1 MSHIDVG
8 CAACLNLQQQWPSMP
23 EVVALFCH
31 KQCRGRRIINSCE
44 TSAVLPIQALR
55 RERERRRREG
65 APDEVVAACERD
77 ILVLLLEYLQMQMQS
92 GHTERAVACI
102 QALLEFNCFSPDFPG
117 ASHPLPSLSHFS
129 F

>member
-1 MSHIDVG
+1 MNAG
-8 CAACLNLQQQWPSMP
+8 CAAY
-23 EVVALFCH
+23 
-31 KQCRGRRIINSCE
+31 
-44 TSAVLPIQALR
+44 QALR

-77 ILVLLLEYLQMQMQS
+77 ILVLLLEYLQIQMQS

-117 ASHPLPSLSHFS
+117 ISPSVPMSLFT
-129 F
+129 

>member
-1 MSHIDVG
+1 MAACHWQQLRAA
-8 CAACLNLQQQWPSMP
+8 CAAC
-23 EVVALFCH
+23 
-31 KQCRGRRIINSCE
+31 
-44 TSAVLPIQALR
+44 QALR

-77 ILVLLLEYLQMQMQS
+77 ILALLLEHLQVQMQS

-117 ASHPLPSLSHFS
+117 TAHASMQSSIPMSLTDSSLSALRPTQEPQS
-129 F
+129 WKAQVACAQS